1 MELHEH
7 LFRPTD
13 PADKIVHE
21 SYAQLFRQASL
32 PSVAMITT
40 AALSYMTSVC
50 LIDCD
55 QIA

>member
-40 AALSYMTSVC
+40 AALS
-50 LIDCD
+50 
-55 QIA
+55 